1 LAGFFLSLIQAF
13 YVELSETIKLCRFQT
28 DPLPIFQMAGNS
40 GQFKSPHRGPGRP
53 KGSKNRTPQA
63 LAQAFL
69 NALDRAHPEGAEG
82 YILRLA
88 QDDPKTFTAALSK
101 LLPRETGVTVR
112 HETIEEAMKRLESC
126 EGLPKIQTIKPN
138 ADGISEYVSCRAV

>member
-1 LAGFFLSLIQAF
+1 
-13 YVELSETIKLCRFQT
+13 
-28 DPLPIFQMAGNS
+28 MAGNS

-112 HETIEEAMKRLESC
+112 HETIEEAMKRLESASVPQLTVIST
-126 EGLPKIQTIKPN
+126 GAQTGALPEPDHD
-138 ADGISEYVSCRAV
+138 ASDESGESSDS